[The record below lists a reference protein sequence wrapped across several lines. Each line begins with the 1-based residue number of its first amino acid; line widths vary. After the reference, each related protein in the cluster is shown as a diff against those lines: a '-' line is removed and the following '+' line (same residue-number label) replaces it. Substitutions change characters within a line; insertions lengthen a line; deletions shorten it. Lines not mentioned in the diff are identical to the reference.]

1 MSAKTSL
8 QVLLA
13 AGVCALLAT
22 ACDEPKKPA
31 GADKPEAAAP
41 AQTASSPA
49 PAAPTSMPEVTFDK
63 THVQIGMD
71 ELQRSVP
78 SYNQVLKELV
88 AKYPVS
94 KPDKVVLN
102 AARET
107 EVEAVT
113 NVVYVLFDA
122 GAKAIEVRTK
132 PRGTF
137 PGKLVLTPDKE
148 FAKKAQPCTYAGM
161 VLKDLGVTFWHVR
174 GGLGKRYSKGMA
186 GPDFTAMHTVFAKEV
201 DSCSSTL
208 FYFSADDG
216 VEWGHAF
223 DLATSMMAQEPKYKL
238 DTFILL
244 RETPTAGKS
253 VKLGP

>member
-8 QVLLA
+8 RVLLA
-13 AGVCALLAT
+13 VSVCALLAT
-22 ACDEPKKPA
+22 ACDDPKKPA
-31 GADKPEAAAP
+31 GADKAEAAAP
-41 AQTASSPA
+41 AQTASAAPA
-49 PAAPTSMPEVTFDK
+49 PANMPEVTFDK

-71 ELQRSVP
+71 ELQRGVP
-78 SYNQVLKELV
+78 SYNDVLKNLI

-94 KPDKVVLN
+94 KPDRVVLN

-113 NVVYVLFDA
+113 TVAYALFDA

-137 PGKLVLTPDKE
+137 PGKLLMTPDKDY
-148 FAKKAQPCTYAGM
+148 AKKAQPCTYAGM
-161 VLKDLGVTFWHVR
+161 VLKDLGVTFWHVK

-223 DLATSMMAQEPKYKL
+223 DLATSMTSQEPKYKL

-244 RETPTAGKS
+244 RETPTAGKP